1 MTDSLANPPPIRAVL
16 YLRQRASPETVQQL
30 RQLVERVRRLETDGI
45 AEVAVETWTSVTPAL
60 EELGDSGP
68 SVSLTV
74 NSFRAWASD
83 EGYTLEPAFGWR
95 ETASM
100 LDGRS
105 ALQIQVPI
113 ACLAVYESDDLRCVA
128 PCSDGERTYS
138 VEQCLAAL
146 EVGLTE
152 PFAFRDR
159 SDPRREDST
168 ENGH

>member
-1 MTDSLANPPPIRAVL
+1 MTESSANPPSIRAVL
-16 YLRQRASPETVQQL
+16 YLRKRASPETVQQL
-30 RQLVERVRRLETDGI
+30 KRIVDRVRRLETDGI

-68 SVSLTV
+68 SISLTV
-74 NSFRAWASD
+74 NSFRAWASG
-83 EGYTLEPAFGWR
+83 EGYTLEPSFDRR
-95 ETASM
+95 ETGSM

-105 ALQIQVPI
+105 AVQIRVPI
-113 ACLAVYESDDLRCVA
+113 VSLAVYESDTLRCVA

-146 EVGLTE
+146 EVGFTE

-159 SDPRREDST
+159 FGPVGEDSM